1 MRRKRGQAEPA
12 HYGGIG
18 RAEVSGEGRY
28 FEEVERSREMKIGD
42 KEFKE
47 IQIIGK
53 DKVFL
58 ASITDENIIEHDDI
72 EVVCIPLD

>member
-1 MRRKRGQAEPA
+1 
-12 HYGGIG
+12 
-18 RAEVSGEGRY
+18 
-28 FEEVERSREMKIGD
+28 MKIGD